1 MKSTIQILMN
11 SHQSVPELRSLWS
24 NSEFFNL
31 GSDIL
36 LFKTTTC
43 LMEMDETKVA
53 SRISLNDMDEGKEAL
68 THFIGS

>member
-1 MKSTIQILMN
+1 MN

-24 NSEFFNL
+24 NSEFFNF

-53 SRISLNDMDEGKEAL
+53 SKNISLNGMDEGKEAL